1 MSNKIEQQQ
10 DPRAMTAGMAQA
22 GMMRVKEKD
31 QRLSHWY
38 LSRSA
43 NSLGCVP
50 GRSGNVDQIY
60 TSIVNLVKV
69 MIHDCTHVRYM
80 SSSRLLGSCADQY

>member
-1 MSNKIEQQQ
+1 MSNKIQQQQ
-10 DPRAMTAGMAQA
+10 DPRTMTVGMAQA

-31 QRLSHWY
+31 QRLNHWY

-43 NSLGCVP
+43 NSLGCIP
-50 GRSGNVDQIY
+50 GRSRNVDRIY

-69 MIHDCTHVRYM
+69 IIHDCTHVRYM
-80 SSSRLLGSCADQY
+80 NSSRLLGSCADQY

>member
-1 MSNKIEQQQ
+1 
-10 DPRAMTAGMAQA
+10 MTAGVAQA

-31 QRLSHWY
+31 QRLNHWY

-50 GRSGNVDQIY
+50 GRSGIVDQIY
-60 TSIVNLVKV
+60 TSIVDLVKV
-69 MIHDCTHVRYM
+69 MIHDSTHVRYM